1 MLTIVWYGHIGSFF
15 KMRVAFR
22 QKPFLV
28 GDLMGLWKKGPARLA
43 PLELLRTFTKGLS
56 SITPLKDLLKRLLK
70 ALVEIAEAPGGSVW
84 LIEENALALR
94 EAYGGEPLL
103 LGFKVSDAFINY
115 LGQTRNKISRAQ
127 LLKDPQLID
136 IRESG
141 VKFFTSVQGDWI
153 FPLNVEQRFLGV
165 WVLAPRTDGQ
175 PYSGELLE
183 FLAVLTNLGSIAV
196 DNALNY
202 DSLAKQ
208 NLKLS
213 EMAKLKTDFVS
224 TISHE
229 LSTPLNGILGL
240 TEVLLNP
247 ETGGEL
253 TDDQKRYLQMIQSA
267 GEELSEIVSQVLNL
281 TRFQSQQGALE
292 VKKVE
297 LSRVAED
304 LARDFHGVL
313 EEKGMALHL
322 ELGPKQSV
330 YGDEGQ
336 IRQLLQNLLE
346 NAVKFS
352 DSTLGREIVLRA
364 QKQGEMLRICVSDQG
379 IGIAEKDQ
387 EIIFEDFRQA
397 EGGLERSYGGTGLG
411 LAVAKKIVE
420 LHGGRIWVES
430 KKGEGS
436 HFFFTLPLKPG
447 LVQAREIQQL

>member
-1 MLTIVWYGHIGSFF
+1 M
-15 KMRVAFR
+15 VAFR
-22 QKPFLV
+22 HKPFLV
-28 GDLMGLWKKGPARLA
+28 GDLMGLWKKGPPTLA
-43 PLELLRTFTKGLS
+43 PLEMLRAFSKGLGS
-56 SITPLKDLLKRLLK
+56 NTPRKELLKRLLK
-70 ALVEIAEAPGGSVW
+70 TFIEIAQAPAGSIW
-84 LIEENALALR
+84 LMEENVLALR
-94 EAYGGEPLL
+94 EAMGGEPLL
-103 LGFKVSDAFINY
+103 LGFKSSDPFINY
-115 LGQTRNKISRAQ
+115 LGQTRSKISRAQ
-127 LLKDPQLID
+127 LLKDPQFID
-136 IRESG
+136 IREAG
-141 VKFFTSVQGDWI
+141 VKFLTSVQGDWI
-153 FPLNVEQRFLGV
+153 FPLAVEQRFLGV
-165 WVLAPRTDGQ
+165 WVLAPREDGQ
-175 PYSGELLE
+175 PYAPELQE
-183 FLAVLTNLGSIAV
+183 FLDVLTHLGSIAV
-196 DNALNY
+196 DNAFHF

-247 ETGGEL
+247 DTGGPL
-253 TDDQKRYLQMIQSA
+253 TDDQRRYLQMIQSA

-281 TRFQSQQGALE
+281 TRFQSQHGALE

-297 LSRVAED
+297 LNKVAQD
-304 LARDFHGVL
+304 LARDFQGIL
-313 EEKGMALHL
+313 EERGIALRL
-322 ELGPKQSV
+322 DLSPKQLV

-352 DSTLGREIVLRA
+352 DSTLGREIILRA
-364 QKQGEMLRICVSDQG
+364 QKQGEMLRVCISDQG

-387 EIIFEDFRQA
+387 EIIFEDFRQV
-397 EGGLERSYGGTGLG
+397 EGGVERSYGGTGLG

-430 KKGEGS
+430 KKGEGA

>member
-1 MLTIVWYGHIGSFF
+1 
-15 KMRVAFR
+15 
-22 QKPFLV
+22 
-28 GDLMGLWKKGPARLA
+28 MGLWKKGPQSLA
-43 PLELLRTFTKGLS
+43 PLESLRTFSKGLT
-56 SITPLKDLLKRLLK
+56 SITPLKELLKRLLK
-70 ALVEIAEAPGGSVW
+70 ALLEIAESPAGSIW
-84 LIEENALALR
+84 LVEENAQALALR
-94 EAYGGEPLL
+94 EALGGEPLL
-103 LGFKVSDAFINY
+103 LGFKISDPFINY
-115 LGQTRNKISRAQ
+115 LGQTRHKISRTQ
-127 LLKDPQLID
+127 LLKDPQFID
-136 IRESG
+136 IREAG
-141 VKFFTSVQGDWI
+141 VKFLTAVQGEWI
-153 FPLNVEQRFLGV
+153 FPLSAEQRFLGV
-165 WVLAPRTDGQ
+165 WVLAPRSDGH
-175 PYSGELLE
+175 PYAQELQE
-183 FLAVLTNLGSIAV
+183 FLSVLTTLGAIAV
-196 DNALNY
+196 DNALHY

-208 NLKLS
+208 NLKLA

-247 ETGGEL
+247 ETGGLL
-253 TDDQKRYLQMIQSA
+253 TDDQRRYLQMIQSA

-297 LSRVAED
+297 LNKLAQD
-304 LARDFHGVL
+304 LAKDFHGVL
-313 EEKGMALHL
+313 EERGIALHL
-322 ELGPKQSV
+322 DFSPKQSV

-352 DSTLGREIVLRA
+352 DSNLGREIVLKA
-364 QKQGEMLRICVSDQG
+364 KKQGEMLQVCVSDQG
-379 IGIAEKDQ
+379 IGIADKDQ
-387 EIIFEDFRQA
+387 EIIFEDFRQV
-397 EGGLERSYGGTGLG
+397 EGGVERGYGGTGLG